1 MSSHKHLEKLES
13 IKNAIKNSSSLS
25 EEEKSLSVQR
35 VEEWILE
42 YRAFGTLE
50 LELKKI
56 SNYFTELFSELGIK

>member
-42 YRAFGTLE
+42 DKAFGTLE